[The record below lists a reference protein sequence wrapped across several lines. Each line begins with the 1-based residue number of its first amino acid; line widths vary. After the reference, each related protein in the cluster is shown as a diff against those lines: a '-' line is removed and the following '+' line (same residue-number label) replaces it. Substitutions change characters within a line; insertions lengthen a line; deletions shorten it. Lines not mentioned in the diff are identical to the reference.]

1 MSDAVAEKTWVWRF
15 IDKVTGGVRDAKN
28 AMVQAE
34 NEVKATS
41 GGITEAGDK
50 WKSYGTHAKEA
61 TEKVTSAVSKNK
73 EDIMSYRQKAIEAT
87 RSITN
92 SLDLYENKLKG
103 IPKEELTNF
112 KVKIDDAKLASF
124 SRKVHD
130 VPKKTETDMTIK
142 DHFSSPLQRAQ
153 QQADKVKGS
162 FSILKGT
169 MAGTFVGGAVL
180 NGINAIGNG
189 LRSAA
194 AAGMEF
200 DTEQQKMQA
209 TWNTLT
215 GSAHKGDAMVDTI
228 NNLSVKT
235 GQATQVVDE
244 LEQGFYHLHSSKSE
258 ADDMTKAML
267 NMGDAVGL
275 TGEQMTQVSQDMV
288 HGLATGKVT
297 QGELNQIGMYFPMI
311 DEAMAKHYHTT
322 VRGMRQMA
330 KQGKISGKALE
341 EVFESLGNGKYKK
354 AVDNMMST
362 GWGSLRT
369 IQSMAPRLVGQLEN
383 GLFKARN
390 PLLGA
395 VAKWV
400 QDPATVKSF
409 NNFGKNI
416 TKGLNDSISFVVNLV
431 KLFEALNKII
441 GLVLKSLGSGIFKGF
456 AITLKMISV
465 TVGTVWQAFEKLVAP
480 INKASRGMAGY
491 SSALNLFK
499 GLGVVIGSVTAV
511 LATYKAAQL
520 AVLAVTKTWG
530 VVTKAMTAAQTALNF
545 VLDVNP
551 IGLIVIAIAALAG
564 GFIYAYKH
572 IKPFHDAVNKTFK
585 VMLDAGKKVLDFFKK
600 NWKDILLFI
609 ANPIAG
615 GFKLAYKHI
624 KPFRKAINKITKF
637 FKTAGKSI
645 IKTAKKIGKAIG
657 DAFTGKA
664 GWEKDIAKNFKKA
677 QKEYK
682 KNAKQYQKE
691 QQKQQKAQQKAW
703 DNYWKNFVKKSQ
715 DSWKSIKKHASDGMK
730 NNKKTI
736 QKNFK
741 TISKNWR
748 SNWKSMQKNTRS
760 AWKTIKRHTGNGM
773 RNVNRDIS
781 SGMNVINGIWRSGWN
796 TMANFFRG
804 IWNTIKQLAADGI
817 NAVISVINGGIG
829 AIDKVWSFFTGHGS
843 GIGKIGKV
851 HFAQGG
857 IVHRHLSVV
866 NDGDGEDW
874 KELLQ
879 FPDGSFGMSQERNAT
894 LMLPEG
900 TRVYSGPETRQIMSM
915 AGVDHYATG
924 GIVGAQHFA
933 NGGIVGKIVSGIS
946 NFIAKTVDVVSG
958 LGEKFSSMEKYLEH
972 PIKKVKSLIENAV
985 GGNYGKMGNF
995 GSLAR
1000 GEWNKITNGMEHW
1013 VKHTITDF
1021 LYGFESKPLSKDM
1034 MRAAATIE
1042 KTHPS
1047 DSFFGML
1054 WQTIMSESGG
1064 RSITQQVHDVN
1075 SGGNEAAGVLQY
1087 TPGTF
1092 AKYALPGH
1100 GNRFNPFDEL
1110 LAFFNNT
1117 DWLASIGSTIIR
1129 GVRKIDW
1136 LHSGPQGGTRNDFWP
1151 HFATGGEVYGLTGA
1165 ILGDNPEH
1173 HEFVLNPYAVSA
1185 EPLLDKAF
1193 EATAQ
1198 AQPASAGESGQGGT
1212 SKLDRMIQLLEVLV
1226 GSVQGIDPNVYLDS
1240 DKITDSVSKKQAQRM
1255 TLLKG

>member
-1 MSDAVAEKTWVWRF
+1 MSDAVAEKTFVWRF
-15 IDKVTGGVRDAKN
+15 IDKVTAGVREAKS

-34 NEVKATS
+34 NEVKSA
-41 GGITEAGDK
+41 GDGITEASDK

-61 TEKVTSAVSKNK
+61 TEKVTSAINKNK
-73 EDIMSYRQKAIEAT
+73 EDITSYRQKAIEAT
-87 RSITN
+87 RSVTN

-103 IPKEELTNF
+103 VPKEQFTNF
-112 KVKIDDAKLASF
+112 KVKVDDAKLASF
-124 SRKVHD
+124 ARKVHD
-130 VPKKTETDMTIK
+130 VPKNKDTDITVK
-142 DHFSSPLQRAQ
+142 DHFSSPLQKAQ
-153 QQADKVKGS
+153 QQANKVKQS

-180 NGINAIGNG
+180 NGVYAIGNG

-288 HGLATGKVT
+288 HGLATGKVA

-341 EVFESLGNGKYKK
+341 EVFEQLGNGKYKK

-362 GWGSLRT
+362 GWGSMRT

-400 QDPATVKSF
+400 QDPATAKSF

-416 TKGLNDSISFVVNLV
+416 TKGLNDSISFVTNLV
-431 KLFEALNKII
+431 KPFEALNKII

-456 AITLKMISV
+456 TVTIGVISKAV
-465 TVGTVWQAFEKLVAP
+465 SALWKAFEKLVEP
-480 INKASRGMAGY
+480 INKASRGMQGY
-491 SSALNLFK
+491 SSATNLIK
-499 GLGVVIGSVTAV
+499 GLGTAIGALLVPIAAV
-511 LATYKAAQL
+511 SGALIAIEKVKSIIKGVGVAIKAVSSATKIWEAT
-520 AVLAVTKTWG
+520 TK
-530 VVTKAMTAAQTALNF
+530 VMTAAQTAFNF
-545 VLDVNP
+545 VLKDNP
-551 IGLIVIAIAALAG
+551 IGLIVIAIAALVA
-564 GFIYAYKH
+564 GFILAYKN
-572 IKPFHDAVNKTFK
+572 IKPFRDAVNKTFK
-585 VMLDAGKKVLDFFKK
+585 VMLDVGKKVLDFFKK

-609 ANPIAG
+609 ANPIVG
-615 GFKLAYKHI
+615 GFKLAYKNI
-624 KPFRKAINKITKF
+624 KPFHKAVDKLGSDIK
-637 FKTAGKSI
+637 KSL
-645 IKTAKKIGKAIG
+645 
-657 DAFTGKA
+657 TGKA
-664 GWEKDIAKNFKKA
+664 GWEKDIAKNFKKV

-682 KNAKQYQKE
+682 KNYKNQEKLEE
-691 QQKQQKAQQKAW
+691 QEQKASQKRW
-703 DNYWKNFVKKSQ
+703 DKYWKTFSKNASK
-715 DSWKSIKKHASDGMK
+715 SWKSFVKDCK
-730 NNKKTI
+730 NGYKNVQKEHDKWSRTF
-736 QKNFK
+736 QKNWNK
-741 TISKNWR
+741 TWSNVGKYLQRSWKNMK
-748 SNWKSMQKNTRS
+748 SNS
-760 AWKTIKRHTGNGM
+760 
-773 RNVNRDIS
+773 S
-781 SGMNVINGIWRSGWN
+781 SGMSTISNAVSRGMSVVHSVWTNGWN
-796 TMANFFRG
+796 AIANVFKG
-804 IWNTIKQLAADGI
+804 IWNGIKQAAQDGM

-843 GIGKIGKV
+843 GIGKLSKV

-866 NDGDGEDW
+866 NDGAGDDW

-879 FPDGSFGMSQERNAT
+879 FPDGSFGMSQERDAT

-900 TRVYSGPETRQIMSM
+900 TRVYSGPETRQIMNM

-924 GIVGAQHFA
+924 GVVGAQHFT
-933 NGGIVGKIVSGIS
+933 NGGIVGEVVSGIS
-946 NFIAKTVDVVSG
+946 NFIAKTVDVVTG

-972 PIKKVKSLIENAV
+972 PIQKVKSLIENAV
-985 GGNYGKMGNF
+985 SGNYSKMGNF

-1021 LYGFESKPLSKDM
+1021 LYGFENKSLSKDM

-1042 KTHPS
+1042 KTQPS
-1047 DSFFGML
+1047 DSFFSLL

-1087 TPGTF
+1087 TLGTF

-1117 DWLASIGSTIIR
+1117 DWLSSIGSTVIR

-1136 LHSGPQGGTRNDFWP
+1136 LHSGPQGGTRNQFWP
-1151 HFATGGEVYGLTGA
+1151 HFATGGEVFGLTNA
-1165 ILGDNPEH
+1165 VIGDNPEG

-1198 AQPASAGESGQGGT
+1198 AQPVNAENAQGGT
-1212 SKLDRMIQLLEVLV
+1212 SKLDRMIGLLEKLLTAV
-1226 GSVQGIDPNVYLDS
+1226 GDIDPNVYVDNDKLT
-1240 DKITDSVSKKQAQRM
+1240 DKISKEQAKRIS
-1255 TLLKG
+1255 LLKG